1 MNASQTVRQKSDD
14 TSKQADEVKQSVEK
28 LTGSMSGS
36 MKNVELLKAKSESI
50 IGIVDSIQ
58 GIASQT
64 NLLALNASIE
74 AARAGEAGRGFAVVA
89 DEIRKLA
96 ESSNNFARDIK
107 KTIDEIIEVMHK
119 TTDMMTTTY
128 QDLKVGD
135 AAVQK
140 LIATITEIR
149 QASELLATVVQK
161 LEGAASETAKISD
174 RQNSSMTE
182 VAKVG
187 QDLAGIAQEL
197 QERFQKMRKT
207 STAE

>member
-1 MNASQTVRQKSDD
+1 
-14 TSKQADEVKQSVEK
+14 
-28 LTGSMSGS
+28 
-36 MKNVELLKAKSESI
+36 MKR
-50 IGIVDSIQ
+50 G
-58 GIASQT
+58 G
-64 NLLALNASIE
+64 
-74 AARAGEAGRGFAVVA
+74 GFAVVA

-107 KTIDEIIEVMHK
+107 KTIDEIIEVMHQ

-140 LIATITEIR
+140 LIAAIAEIR

-161 LEGAASETAKISD
+161 LEGAAAETANISD
-174 RQNSSMTE
+174 RQNNSMTE